1 MTTTAAV
8 ALATALSFGAPAYAL
23 PTQGSNADAG
33 LTINQTTA
41 LPITYAGEGSGSTLA
56 TTTKL
61 FFQTGL
67 VNVTGLPVNYTPP
80 GGSTAANTFVS
91 TPGGVSPGNLLALGN
106 PSPGSV
112 IAPSLNVNPAIFPT
126 GGFFSD
132 NIPNFLKLVGNHG
145 TYTFSSSGIEVT
157 NRSDISNQGQISLD
171 LLGTLSDSSGSYLD
185 TGANLSFS
193 LNQSGDGHNAISSA
207 VTLTSPAAFIPMCRS
222 RLHSLCWVS
231 A

>member
-1 MTTTAAV
+1 M
-8 ALATALSFGAPAYAL
+8 PRI
-23 PTQGSNADAG
+23 GSNADAG

-41 LPITYAGEGSGSTLA
+41 LPITYQGEGLGSSLA

-67 VNVTGLPVNYTPP
+67 MNITGLPVNYTPP
-80 GGSTAANTFVS
+80 GGATAANTFVS
-91 TPGGVSPGNLLALGN
+91 TPVAALPGNTLALGN
-106 PSPGSV
+106 PSAGSS
-112 IAPSLNVNPAIFPT
+112 IAASLNVNPAIFPT

-145 TYTFSSSGIEVT
+145 TYTFNSLGIQVT
-157 NRSDISNQGQISLD
+157 ERSDASSQGSISLD
-171 LLGTLSDSSGSYLD
+171 LLGTLSDSSGSYLT

-207 VTLTSPAAFIPMCRS
+207 VTLTSPSSFIPNVPEPA
-222 RLHSLCWVS
+222 SLTLLGVGLIGLGAVRRRFS
-231 A
+231 KR